1 MGLLILLYA
10 LSPTIEIP
18 TGCFVAAWIAFA
30 LQKIFQIIDFIVKIK
45 EYKI

>member
-10 LSPTIEIP
+10 LSSTIEIP
-18 TGCFVAAWIAFA
+18 TECFVAAWIAFV
-30 LQKIFQIIDFIVKIK
+30 LQKIFQIIEFIIKIK